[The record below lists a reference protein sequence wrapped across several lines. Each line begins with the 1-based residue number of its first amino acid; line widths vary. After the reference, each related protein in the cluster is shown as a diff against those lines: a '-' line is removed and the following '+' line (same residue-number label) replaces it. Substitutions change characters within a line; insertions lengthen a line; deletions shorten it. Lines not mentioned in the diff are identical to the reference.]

1 MLTRRGPGG
10 RDAGAA
16 LVVPFESRAC
26 VVPAEVGWKAARL
39 ARLIQEAPPD
49 QARFRVP
56 AGVAVTAAALVEH
69 CARHRIRIDDAPEAV
84 AAAIREGDLPPHLAS
99 ALEDASAQLGAGP
112 FAVRSSA
119 VAEDD
124 ADGSMAGLLET
135 HLGVDR
141 EDLAPRLR
149 DCWASLF
156 SHRARSYLA
165 RPSASARSADLRMG
179 VIVQRQL
186 APRWAG
192 VLFTVDPSRRTGDT
206 MVLEWVEGLGESLVS
221 GRVSPSRLLLSR
233 REVRLPEDLP
243 PTLAR
248 ALRDL
253 HAQAIRAERLFG
265 EPLDL
270 EWCADDEG
278 LHLLQARPVTAFG
291 GPGTS
296 IWSSANV
303 GENYPAALS
312 PFTWSVVD
320 RFRGRYV
327 ESLADRLWVPEQC
340 RDALRPV
347 FDNLLGVHR
356 GRVHYNLSSWYRL
369 FARMP
374 AGKLLRRAFDHY
386 IDQPVPLA
394 DPGAEPDLP
403 TVPAGRIV
411 PALLRRYLG
420 LGRSVA
426 AFVRRFHHHRQGWR
440 RQLDDARSPAAAGH
454 VLAQITAFLDRQWGD
469 AALAD
474 FSAMVFPALLQG
486 VAKAW
491 LSPEDA
497 ARAPWLLR
505 GLGLK
510 STEALRLLHAL
521 GVWVSAR
528 PELLGRLHAER
539 DVELVAALEGEGR
552 ALWATFLEQ
561 FGGRCY
567 QELLLTSPTFEER
580 PDLAWQLVRG
590 LLAVGAADPAA
601 REAAEAE
608 VRERWTREILGR
620 LSLWKRPL
628 FARLLHDAQRAIAA
642 REEVRLCQSLLYGE
656 LRRAALAAGRGLVE
670 RGRLERPE
678 DIFQLEADEVQRLLH
693 GRFLYPETLPALIH
707 ARREAG
713 SAARADPRSLP
724 SCFVLDQGSEYQFG
738 PDESC
743 GPVPSAGER
752 AWRGLGVSSG
762 RVIGTVRI
770 IVDPVAQAGQLR
782 PGEVLVA
789 RTTDPGW
796 TPLFLIA
803 SAAVVERG
811 GMLSHAAIVAREV
824 GIPVVVDVT
833 QATSALRDGQRVR
846 VDGSTGLVEIV
857 GDPQ

>member
-10 RDAGAA
+10 HDAVAA
-16 LVVPFESRAC
+16 LVVPFESSAC

-39 ARLIQEAPPD
+39 ARLVQEASPD

-69 CARHRIRIDDAPEAV
+69 CARHQIRIDDAPDAV
-84 AAAIREGDLPPHLAS
+84 AAAIREGDLPPRLTA
-99 ALEDASAQLGAGP
+99 ALEEASAQLGAGP

-124 ADGSMAGLLET
+124 ASGSMAGLLET
-135 HLGVDR
+135 HLDVDS
-141 EDLAPRLR
+141 EHLAPRLR

-156 SHRARSYLA
+156 SQRARSYLA
-165 RPSASARSADLRMG
+165 RPGTSASSADLRMG

-221 GRVSPSRLLLSR
+221 GRVSPFRLLLSR
-233 REVRLPEDLP
+233 RELRLPHDLP
-243 PTLAR
+243 PALAR
-248 ALRDL
+248 ALLEL
-253 HAQAIRAERLFG
+253 HAQALRAERLFG
-265 EPLDL
+265 EPLDI
-270 EWCADDEG
+270 EWCADDQG

-291 GPGTS
+291 GPETS

-320 RFRGRYV
+320 RFRSHYV
-327 ESLADRLWVPEQC
+327 ESLAKRLWVPEQC

-356 GRVHYNLSSWYRL
+356 GRVHYNLSSWYRM

-374 AGKLLRRAFDHY
+374 GGKLLRRSFDRY

-394 DPGAEPDLP
+394 EPGAEPALP
-403 TVPAGRIV
+403 SVPARRIV
-411 PALLRRYLG
+411 PALLHRYFTLG
-420 LGRSVA
+420 SSVA
-426 AFVRRFHHHRQGWR
+426 AFVQRFHRHRQEWR
-440 RQLDDARSPAAAGH
+440 RQLREARSLAAAGR
-454 VLAQITAFLDRQWGD
+454 VLEQITAFLDRQWGD

-474 FSAMVFPALLQG
+474 FSAMVFPALLRA
-486 VAKAW
+486 VATAW

-497 ARAPWLLR
+497 ARAPGLLR

-510 STEALRLLHAL
+510 STEALKLLHAL
-521 GVWVSAR
+521 GAWVSAR
-528 PELLGRLHAER
+528 PELLSLLHAER
-539 DVELVAALEGEGR
+539 DSELVAALDGEGR
-552 ALWATFLEQ
+552 SLWETFLDQ

-580 PDLAWQLVRG
+580 PDLAWHLVRG
-590 LLAVGAADPAA
+590 VLAVAAADPDA

-608 VRERWTREILGR
+608 VREGLTRELLGR
-620 LSLWKRPL
+620 LPLWKRPF
-628 FARLLHDAQRAIAA
+628 FARLLRDAHRAIAA
-642 REEVRLCQSLLYGE
+642 REEVRLCQGLLYGE
-656 LRRAALAAGRGLVE
+656 LRHAALAVGRGLVE
-670 RGRLERPE
+670 RGRLDRPE
-678 DIFQLEADEVQRLLH
+678 DIFQLEADEVQCLLH
-693 GRFLYPETLPALIH
+693 NRFLYPETLPALIH

-713 SAARADPRSLP
+713 SAAHADPRSFP
-724 SCFVLDQGSEYQFG
+724 SCFVLDQGSEYPLG
-738 PDESC
+738 LDESG
-743 GPVPSAGER
+743 GPPSGDR
-752 AWRGLGVSSG
+752 VWRGLGVSSG
-762 RVIGTVRI
+762 SVIGTVRV
-770 IVDPVAQAGQLR
+770 IVDPVGQAGQLR

-789 RTTDPGW
+789 RATDPGW

-824 GIPVVVDVT
+824 GIPVVVDVRH
-833 QATSALRDGQRVR
+833 ATTALRDGRRVR
-846 VDGSTGLVEIV
+846 VDGSTGLVEII
-857 GDPQ
+857 GNSD

>member
-1 MLTRRGPGG
+1 MLRRRGPGG
-10 RDAGAA
+10 DDAVAA
-16 LVVPFESRAC
+16 LVVPFEASAC
-26 VVPAEVGWKAARL
+26 AVPAEVGWKAARL
-39 ARLIQEAPPD
+39 ARLVQVAPD
-49 QARFRVP
+49 EARFRVP

-69 CARHRIRIDDAPEAV
+69 CARHRIRMDDAPDAI
-84 AAAIREGDLPPHLAS
+84 AAAIRDGDLPPRLVA
-99 ALEDASAQLGAGP
+99 ALEEASAQLGAGP

-124 ADGSMAGLLET
+124 IGGSMAGLLET
-135 HLGVDR
+135 HLDVDR
-141 EDLAPRLR
+141 ENLVPRLR

-165 RPSASARSADLRMG
+165 RPGASACSADLRMG

-233 REVRLPEDLP
+233 RELRLPDDLP
-243 PTLAR
+243 AALAR
-248 ALRDL
+248 ALLDL
-253 HAQAIRAERLFG
+253 HAQALRAERLFG
-265 EPLDL
+265 EPLDI

-320 RFRGRYV
+320 RFRSHYV
-327 ESLADRLWVPEQC
+327 DSLAERLWVPERC
-340 RDALRPV
+340 REVLRPV

-356 GRVHYNLSSWYRL
+356 GRVHYNLSSWYRM

-374 AGKLLRRAFDHY
+374 GGKLLRRSFDRY

-403 TVPAGRIV
+403 SVPARRIV
-411 PALLRRYLG
+411 PALLGRYLT
-420 LGRSVA
+420 LGSSVTS
-426 AFVRRFHHHRQGWR
+426 FVRRFHRHRQDWR
-440 RQLDDARSPAAAGH
+440 RQLAEARSPAAAGR
-454 VLAQITAFLDRQWGD
+454 VLEQITAFLDRQWGD

-474 FSAMVFPALLQG
+474 FSAMVFPALLQA
-486 VAKAW
+486 VATAW

-497 ARAPWLLR
+497 ARTPGLLR

-510 STEALRLLHAL
+510 STEALKLLHAL
-521 GVWVSAR
+521 GAWVSTR
-528 PELLGRLHAER
+528 PELLSLLHAER
-539 DVELVAALEGEGR
+539 DSELVAALDGEGL
-552 ALWATFLEQ
+552 ALWETFLDQ

-580 PDLAWQLVRG
+580 PDLAWHLVRG
-590 LLAVGAADPAA
+590 VLAVDAADPGA

-608 VRERWTREILGR
+608 VRERCTRELLGR
-620 LSLWKRPL
+620 LPLWKRPL
-628 FARLLHDAQRAIAA
+628 FARLIRDAHRAIAA
-642 REEVRLCQSLLYGE
+642 REEVRLCQGLLYGE
-656 LRRAALAAGRGLVE
+656 LRRAALAVGRGLVE
-670 RGRLERPE
+670 RGRVDRPE
-678 DIFQLEADEVQRLLH
+678 DVFQLEADEVQRLLH
-693 GRFLYPETLPALIH
+693 NRFLYPETLPALIH

-713 SAARADPRSLP
+713 STAHADLRSLP
-724 SCFVLDQGSEYQFG
+724 SCFVLDQGSEYPLELDGSGG
-738 PDESC
+738 PA
-743 GPVPSAGER
+743 PSSGER

-762 RVIGTVRI
+762 SVIGTVRV
-770 IVDPVAQAGQLR
+770 IVDPVEQAGQLR

-789 RTTDPGW
+789 RATDPGW

-824 GIPVVVDVT
+824 GIPVVVDVSH
-833 QATSALRDGQRVR
+833 ATTALRDGQRVR

-857 GDPQ
+857 GDPD

>member
-1 MLTRRGPGG
+1 
-10 RDAGAA
+10 
-16 LVVPFESRAC
+16 
-26 VVPAEVGWKAARL
+26 
-39 ARLIQEAPPD
+39 
-49 QARFRVP
+49 
-56 AGVAVTAAALVEH
+56 GVAVTAAALVEH
-69 CARHRIRIDDAPEAV
+69 CARHRIRIDDAPDAV
-84 AAAIREGDLPPHLAS
+84 AAAIREGELPPRVTH
-99 ALEDASAQLGAGP
+99 ALEDARAQLGPGP

-124 ADGSMAGLLET
+124 GDGSMAGLLET
-135 HLGVDR
+135 HLGVDIGN
-141 EDLAPRLR
+141 LAPRLR

-156 SHRARSYLA
+156 SQRARAYLA
-165 RPSASARSADLRMG
+165 RPGASPRSTDLRMG

-206 MVLEWVEGLGESLVS
+206 LVLEWVEGLGESLVS

-233 REVRLPEDLP
+233 RGPRLPDDLP
-243 PTLAR
+243 PALAR
-248 ALRDL
+248 ALLDL
-253 HAQAIRAERLFG
+253 HAQALRAERLFG

-291 GPGTS
+291 GPGTI

-303 GENYPAALS
+303 GENYPAALT

-320 RFRGRYV
+320 RFRSRYV
-327 ESLADRLWVPEQC
+327 ESLAERLWVPERC

-356 GRVHYNLSSWYRL
+356 GRVHYNLSSWYRV
-369 FARMP
+369 FAQVP
-374 AGKLLRRAFDHY
+374 GGKLLRRSFDRY
-386 IDQPVPLA
+386 IDQPVPFA
-394 DPGAEPDLP
+394 DPGAQPDLP
-403 TVPAGRIV
+403 SVPARRIV
-411 PALLRRYLG
+411 PALLRRYLV

-426 AFVRRFHHHRQGWR
+426 AFVRRFHQHRQGWR
-440 RQLDDARSPAAAGH
+440 GQLDEARSPAAAGG
-454 VLAQITAFLDRQWGD
+454 VLEQITGFLDRQWGD

-474 FSAMVFPALLQG
+474 FSAMAFPALLQA
-486 VAKAW
+486 VATAW

-510 STEALRLLHAL
+510 STEALKLLHAL
-521 GVWVSAR
+521 GAWVSAR
-528 PELLGRLHAER
+528 PELLSLLQAQR
-539 DVELVAALEGEGR
+539 DRELVAALDGEGR
-552 ALWATFLEQ
+552 ALWQTFLDQ

-580 PDLAWQLVRG
+580 PDLAWHLVRG
-590 LLAVGAADPAA
+590 VLAGGAADPST

-608 VRERWTREILGR
+608 VRERATRELLGR
-620 LSLWKRPL
+620 LPFWKRPL
-628 FARLLHDAQRAIAA
+628 FARLLGDAQRAIAA
-642 REEVRLCQSLLYGE
+642 REEVRLCQGLLYGE
-656 LRRAALAAGRGLVE
+656 LRRAALAVGQGLVG
-670 RGRLERPE
+670 RGRLDRPE
-678 DIFQLEADEVQRLLH
+678 DIFELEADEVQRLLH
-693 GRFLYPETLPALIH
+693 NRFLYPETLPTLIH

-713 SAARADPRSLP
+713 SAARADSRSLP
-724 SCFVLDQGSEYQFG
+724 SCFVLDDGSEYPSGLDENSG
-738 PDESC
+738 PA
-743 GPVPSAGER
+743 PSAGER
-752 AWRGLGVSSG
+752 AWRGLGVSLG
-762 RVIGTVRI
+762 RVVGTVRI
-770 IVDPVAQAGQLR
+770 VVDPVAQAGQLN

-789 RTTDPGW
+789 RATDPGW

-833 QATSALRDGQRVR
+833 HATSLLRDGQRVR
-846 VDGSTGLVEIV
+846 VDGSTGLVEV
-857 GDPQ
+857 LGDPE